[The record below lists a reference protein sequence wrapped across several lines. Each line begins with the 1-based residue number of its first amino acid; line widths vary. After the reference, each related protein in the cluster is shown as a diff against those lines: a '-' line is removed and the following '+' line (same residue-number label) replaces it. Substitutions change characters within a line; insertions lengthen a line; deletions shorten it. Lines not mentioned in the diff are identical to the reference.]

1 MTDLR
6 IPPILRAYMQAQDDL
21 TAYFLKMAYDS
32 ENTPPLSTSAQ
43 TVFDAAWNL
52 PVSLGDIETTR
63 LRQIAAALRA
73 AADQL
78 VINPEINSQGGMLL
92 SCKDQLC
99 DIANEFDGIAK
110 TET

>member
-1 MTDLR
+1 
-6 IPPILRAYMQAQDDL
+6 L
-21 TAYFLKMAYDS
+21 TKLDFATITEKDQPAL
-32 ENTPPLSTSAQ
+32 LSSTAQ

-52 PVSLGDIETTR
+52 PITLGDIETTR

-78 VINPEINSQGGMLL
+78 VIDPEINSQGGMLL